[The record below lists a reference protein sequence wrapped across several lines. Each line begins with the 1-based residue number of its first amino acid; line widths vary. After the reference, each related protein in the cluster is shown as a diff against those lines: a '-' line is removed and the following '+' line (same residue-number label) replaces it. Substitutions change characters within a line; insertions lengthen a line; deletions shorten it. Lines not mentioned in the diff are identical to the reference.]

1 LNSTL
6 KSHIALFAAQII
18 YALNYSIA
26 KGLMPDYIGPLALV
40 FLRVLG
46 AALLFWFVS
55 LFIRTQKI
63 EKADLKKMMWLSAF
77 GIVINQVFFI
87 YGLSLTHPINS
98 AIIMISNPIIVF
110 VLTLFILKERATLLK
125 VTGLSIAV
133 AGAMVLLLFKG
144 DLEFGSDTILG
155 DIMTLI
161 NSISWAIFMVLAKPL
176 LVKYE
181 TVSAMRWIFLFGS
194 FYLIPIGGY
203 DILHTNWSGF
213 TSQAIIAVSFV
224 VVATTFLAYLL
235 NIYGL
240 RGLSPSVTSMYI
252 YLQPFLASLF
262 AILMGQDRLNATK
275 IFSGILIILGLYL
288 VSRKPKKAKL

>member
-1 LNSTL
+1 MYDGITNKIKHICTVLNSTF

-63 EKADLKKMMWLSAF
+63 EKADLKKMIWLSAF

-155 DIMTLI
+155 DVMTLI

-213 TSQAIIAVSFV
+213 TTHAIIAVSFV
-224 VVATTFLAYLL
+224 VVATTF
-235 NIYGL
+235 
-240 RGLSPSVTSMYI
+240 
-252 YLQPFLASLF
+252 FSLF
-262 AILMGQDRLNATK
+262 IGYPYSFARLESVGNKYVHFPSDLFLPLSLPYSWVK
-275 IFSGILIILGLYL
+275 INSMQ
-288 VSRKPKKAKL
+288 RKYSQEF

>member
-1 LNSTL
+1 
-6 KSHIALFAAQII
+6 
-18 YALNYSIA
+18 
-26 KGLMPDYIGPLALV
+26 MPDYIGPLALV

-63 EKADLKKMMWLSAF
+63 EKADLKKMIWLSAF

-181 TVSAMRWIFLFGS
+181 TVSAMRWIF
-194 FYLIPIGGY
+194 
-203 DILHTNWSGF
+203 
-213 TSQAIIAVSFV
+213 
-224 VVATTFLAYLL
+224 
-235 NIYGL
+235 
-240 RGLSPSVTSMYI
+240 
-252 YLQPFLASLF
+252 
-262 AILMGQDRLNATK
+262 
-275 IFSGILIILGLYL
+275 
-288 VSRKPKKAKL
+288 